1 MTVSSLTAARL
12 LELFLVNFPPFLFF
26 YQFPFSPCLYPFLSE
41 LLSLVELANKVVDQ
55 CQNNHNEN
63 CVTANSQRIDSFTF
77 VTASSLLRLIQPHFV
92 AVACSVNYGKVTP
105 SMTEQRHR

>member
-1 MTVSSLTAARL
+1 MAVTSLSNVGLGDILSVSGISEDAAAL
-12 LELFLVNFPPFLFF
+12 AT
-26 YQFPFSPCLYPFLSE
+26 E

-92 AVACSVNYGKVTP
+92 AVACSANYGKVTP